1 MNEITINRGIIQTF
15 DEAERAARAMA
26 GSGFFQDAK
35 AANQAIV
42 KILAGQELGFGAF
55 ASMTGVAIIQG
66 KPAIGAN
73 LQAAAVKRTGK
84 YNYRITEMS
93 NEACEVA
100 FLEAGQEVGR
110 SRFTMEDAKAAQLT
124 GKDNW
129 RKFPRNMLFA
139 RAISNGVKW
148 YAPDIFNGATVYT
161 PDELG
166 AVEDADGNIIS
177 QPAPIAEAEVITTP
191 TEFHP
196 DKARG
201 ENMTTNKH
209 NSESPKAQPAQPS
222 ARPYAADVLQGKIQ
236 TTIKAA
242 ALDGK
247 ASVQEVERKILAAAL
262 GKIFPD
268 STQRYEVSEYLT
280 GTSSTKKMTAEAVF
294 AVLKWLGNGNA
305 QAVNFDYQ
313 PDDIIRAEANAAHT
327 AALIAKGQQTLI

>member
-1 MNEITINRGIIQTF
+1 MNELTIRSNNVIQTF
-15 DEAERAARAMA
+15 DDAERAATAMA

-42 KILAGQELGFGAF
+42 KILAGQELGFGPF

-84 YNYRITEMS
+84 YNYRVIEMTTEV
-93 NEACEVA
+93 CELA
-100 FLEAGQEVGR
+100 FFETGQEVGR
-110 SRFTMEDAKAAQLT
+110 SRFTMEDAKAAGLT
-124 GKDNW
+124 NKDNW

-166 AVEDADGNIIS
+166 AIEDADGNVIS
-177 QPAPIAEAEVITTP
+177 QPAEVIEGHADPEPPAPKT
-191 TEFHP
+191 
-196 DKARG
+196 KAA
-201 ENMTTNKH
+201 
-209 NSESPKAQPAQPS
+209 PKAQPAQPA
-222 ARPYAADVLQGKIQ
+222 ARPYTADVLQGKIQ

-247 ASVQEVERKILAAAL
+247 TTVQEVERKILAAAL

-268 STQRYEVSEYLT
+268 NTQRYEATEYLT
-280 GTSSTKKMTAEAVF
+280 GTASTKKMTPEAVYSL
-294 AVLKWLGNGNA
+294 LKWLGNGNA
-305 QAVNFDYQ
+305 QHVNFDYA
-313 PDDIIRAEANAAHT
+313 PDDVIRAEANAANT
-327 AALIAKGQQTLI
+327 AALLAKGQQPLI